1 MESAISIN
9 DLCIGYKEKD
19 NIKTVCNL
27 LNASLPEG
35 SLTCL
40 IGVNGSGKSTLL
52 RTLAGFLPPVS
63 GNAYI
68 HGSDIK
74 KMTYHQKAKAIGIV
88 LTEKP
93 DIQHFSAR
101 EIVSLGRSPY
111 TGFFDK
117 LTDED
122 NRIIDDSINKIGI
135 NDIKDRLVDTLS
147 DGERQKVM
155 IAKVLAQQTPIILL
169 DEPTAFLDY
178 PSKIE
183 VLELLREMAHD
194 MGKTIIL
201 STHDLGTSLNKV
213 DQIWLMTKNKEL
225 KTGRP
230 DDFKLG
236 LTMTS
241 EQIINLFK

>member
-1 MESAISIN
+1 MESAIRIN